1 MSKKLNFF
9 PQHNQG
15 YAGQAQN
22 LPQGTKPPTKHE
34 LIAASEYGKAPEYIA
49 RLAVRLAFLREKEV
63 QDV

>member
-9 PQHNQG
+9 PHHHQAGDGEAENQK
-15 YAGQAQN
+15 
-22 LPQGTKPPTKHE
+22 KPPTKHE

-63 QDV
+63 PNVRR